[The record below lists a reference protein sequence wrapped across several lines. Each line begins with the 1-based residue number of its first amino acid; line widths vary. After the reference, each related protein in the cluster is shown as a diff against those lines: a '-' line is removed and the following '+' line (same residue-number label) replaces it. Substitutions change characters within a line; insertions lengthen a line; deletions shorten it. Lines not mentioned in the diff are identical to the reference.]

1 MGESDFVPA
10 SGDLLKYLQAQF
22 AKCRLLITDE
32 ISMVGAQ
39 QFAAMSIRA
48 GEAKE
53 NELHFGNVGVIIC
66 GDFAQLRP
74 IGQKTLIAPISAE
87 SSRVA
92 AKLGNA
98 GRRVFDTF
106 TECAKFR
113 VIYRHGAPCP
123 FKESTR
129 RLRDCAVTLED
140 YDLWQSRDITS
151 DKCPEDIKTRAE
163 YFTWMCEGNAAT
175 GEGLR

>member
-1 MGESDFVPA
+1 
-10 SGDLLKYLQAQF
+10 
-22 AKCRLLITDE
+22 
-32 ISMVGAQ
+32 MVGAQ

-53 NELHFGNVGVIIC
+53 NELHFGNVGCAIC

-98 GRRVFDTF
+98 GRRVFDAF
-106 TECAKFR
+106 SECAKFR
-113 VIYRHGAPCP
+113 VIYRQGAPCP
-123 FKESTR
+123 FKS
-129 RLRDCAVTLED
+129 LRGDCATA
-140 YDLWQSRDITS
+140 
-151 DKCPEDIKTRAE
+151 P
-163 YFTWMCEGNAAT
+163 GP
-175 GEGLR
+175 